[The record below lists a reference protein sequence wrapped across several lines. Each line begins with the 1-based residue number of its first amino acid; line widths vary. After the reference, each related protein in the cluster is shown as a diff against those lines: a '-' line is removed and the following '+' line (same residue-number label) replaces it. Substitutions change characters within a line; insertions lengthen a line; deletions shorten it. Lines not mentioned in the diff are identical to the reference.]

1 MEKEQR
7 VSGTLR
13 KEWLTKKQRVR
24 SRCARRISYFVGV
37 AALGRR
43 LQGIEMPEKP
53 DLFKEEL
60 DQLSDQ
66 EIEARLAAAVWVDDK
81 RAAVLRYLEEKKLGK
96 KNQARSAELEIARS
110 AKEAAWA
117 AASLAKEANWRANL
131 AITIASVGSGSSIS
145 AAVVALVSLYIRR

>member
-1 MEKEQR
+1 
-7 VSGTLR
+7 
-13 KEWLTKKQRVR
+13 
-24 SRCARRISYFVGV
+24 
-37 AALGRR
+37 
-43 LQGIEMPEKP
+43 MPDKP

-110 AKEAAWA
+110 AKEAA
-117 AASLAKEANWRANL
+117 
-131 AITIASVGSGSSIS
+131 
-145 AAVVALVSLYIRR
+145 

>member
-1 MEKEQR
+1 
-7 VSGTLR
+7 
-13 KEWLTKKQRVR
+13 
-24 SRCARRISYFVGV
+24 
-37 AALGRR
+37 
-43 LQGIEMPEKP
+43 MPEKP

-96 KNQARSAELEIARS
+96 KKEARSAELEIARS

-117 AASLAKEANWRANL
+117 AARLGEGGEPESKPRHHNCEC
-131 AITIASVGSGSSIS
+131 GSGSSH
-145 AAVVALVSLYIRR
+145 LQQRLLRRSLPI